1 MISIADLIVAVKRL
15 DADGATPREIALI
28 LGLVPDTSLD
38 VPGRGTRVRPRAVVP
53 EPAPAVRPEE
63 LAPSVEQDDDGLEP
77 GSARPVLPSD
87 FFPIASEAFNSFVT
101 EPLPQ
106 EIGPQERLP
115 FDPLLLPGW
124 SRAVLSAALSTVAY
138 DGAIEIEAIIPR
150 IATKS
155 PIKWIPRLP
164 RPTMRRGVQLLIDRG
179 PALAPFAR
187 DQEWLVEQVR
197 LVAGIDRVEV
207 FEFFTCPTRGGPLD
221 ETGEPTSYTP
231 PAMGTV
237 VLAMTDLGI
246 GRPPGWTEWAAE
258 SEWLDIAMRLRKAGC
273 PFLALVPYSER
284 RWPTMLA
291 SRFKILPFD
300 RRTAASTVRRLVP
313 GGHGVER

>member
-1 MISIADLIVAVKRL
+1 MRSKESA
-15 DADGATPREIALI
+15 
-28 LGLVPDTSLD
+28 
-38 VPGRGTRVRPRAVVP
+38 PRA
-53 EPAPAVRPEE
+53 
-63 LAPSVEQDDDGLEP
+63 EQDEDGIEP
-77 GSARPVLPSD
+77 GPARPVVPSD
-87 FFPIASEAFNSFVT
+87 LYPIASEAFSSFVS

-106 EIGPQERLP
+106 EVGPPERLP

-124 SRAVLSAALSTVAY
+124 SRAVLSSALSTVAH
-138 DGAIEIEAIIPR
+138 DGAIDVGAIIPR

-155 PIKWIPRLP
+155 PIKRIPRLP

-207 FEFFTCPTRGGPLD
+207 TEFFTCPTRGGPLD
-221 ETGEPTSYTP
+221 ETGEPMAYAT

-246 GRPPGWTEWAAE
+246 GRPPGWTDWATE
-258 SEWLDIAMRLRKAGC
+258 LEWLDIAMRLRKAGC
-273 PFLALVPYSER
+273 PFLALVPYSEH
-284 RWPTMLA
+284 RWPPILA
-291 SRFKILPFD
+291 SRLKILPFD

-313 GGHGVER
+313 GGHSVER